1 MKFCKFKIV
10 TILITLTIICTC
22 VPINTYAARSGTASQ
37 PCKLKDGTKK
47 VVSAKEY
54 WFSCT
59 TRGATD
65 FIIKTGKK
73 SDIIVYKK
81 KTFGKKQIFSVTSKT
96 SFSKTL
102 SDCAINNNSNK
113 YLVYVKAPSST
124 SISCQI
130 KTHTDTIT
138 SSKGAMWVPDDK
150 SARYD
155 TNILYMRY
163 WYVDKNRVGKIVDM
177 VSHADFLDLQ
187 SSLANGTIGVSS
199 FVITLRFPKTG
210 VILGIAGCL
219 GSLTGPFDFK
229 QQCLDKIDKVA
240 GYAGTEHGESKYK
253 RGCLIIEYMYNGQTL
268 YEFKSWNGKS
278 MKGPKGW
285 TGKFTI
291 NK

>member
-1 MKFCKFKIV
+1 M
-10 TILITLTIICTC
+10 
-22 VPINTYAARSGTASQ
+22 
-37 PCKLKDGTKK
+37 
-47 VVSAKEY
+47 
-54 WFSCT
+54 
-59 TRGATD
+59 
-65 FIIKTGKK
+65 
-73 SDIIVYKK
+73 
-81 KTFGKKQIFSVTSKT
+81 
-96 SFSKTL
+96 
-102 SDCAINNNSNK
+102 
-113 YLVYVKAPSST
+113 
-124 SISCQI
+124 
-130 KTHTDTIT
+130 
-138 SSKGAMWVPDDK
+138 PDDK

-177 VSHADFLDLQ
+177 VSHADF
-187 SSLANGTIGVSS
+187 
-199 FVITLRFPKTG
+199 
-210 VILGIAGCL
+210 L